1 MTQAPETCQSPD
13 TISAKPGTDRDETA
27 NVWTDYAEKK
37 PPVAGPY
44 EWQVPSKAVKG
55 MTVRVLAHFRERGA
69 GYTEVLSPEFDYWDG
84 YRVHVPAGTQWRAAP
99 EGTDLKPYKQ
109 ELLCVEGLDFVPC
122 PYCQRKPRLNGVR
135 RASDGGVVI
144 TGDAH
149 EFNSW
154 WLECCTWAHTPR
166 FADPRELEATRSK
179 TIAAL
184 SAPTLPANVKGM
196 VEAALNAPLPGGA
209 QVWHLIDGGGQH
221 PSEMARTVMHAA
233 LSATF
238 MHLRKEQQS

>member
-1 MTQAPETCQSPD
+1 MTPETCTTSNTQR
-13 TISAKPGTDRDETA
+13 TDSDETA
-27 NVWTDYAEKK
+27 NVWTDYGEKK

-44 EWQVPSKAVKG
+44 EWLVPSQVVKG

-69 GYTEVLSPEFDYWDG
+69 GYKEVLSPEFDYWDG

-122 PYCQRKPRLNGVR
+122 PYCQRKPRLNGVC

-149 EFNSW
+149 KFNSW
-154 WLECCTWAHTPR
+154 WLECCSWAHTPR
-166 FADPRELEATRSK
+166 FTDPRELEATRSK
-179 TIAAL
+179 VLTAQSALLDRAREVIRDLLKCPALDDEDHNDPEWGDGETAQAISAASRL
-184 SAPTLPANVKGM
+184 
-196 VEAALNAPLPGGA
+196 
-209 QVWHLIDGGGQH
+209 HH
-221 PSEMARTVMHAA
+221 EMA
-233 LSATF
+233 
-238 MHLRKEQQS
+238 EG